1 MFENFLLASIVTQ
14 MYFYVWQT
22 ICITFGEKKTH
33 TRTHAHTH
41 THVLIQNFTNNRTLL
56 AEKYTLPMIDIVN
69 GVMNF
74 SNESPLKS
82 ASAAISVFY
91 VNKHALLSRQRSS

>member
-1 MFENFLLASIVTQ
+1 

-22 ICITFGEKKTH
+22 ICIITFGE
-33 TRTHAHTH
+33 RQHTH
-41 THVLIQNFTNNRTLL
+41 THARTHTHTHILIQNFTKNRTLL
-56 AEKYTLPMIDIVN
+56 AKRYTLPMIDIVN

-82 ASAAISVFY
+82 LSAAISVFF